1 MGTLMALSI
10 APVEYAVAVD
20 RYLAE
25 AELGMPS
32 QRVYRVSLAG
42 WAWPL
47 VGRPRPEGA
56 SRRLA
61 APPVVPLAVLDRED
75 AADTLAQAVATR
87 LQQAEVRT
95 VNREL
100 SALRSA
106 IGWWRRQQ
114 WIAADP
120 TAGLTGSKERL
131 TPARPLTEAEVRAL
145 FRTPAGLREH
155 ALWHLLRDSGASAQT
170 VLSLDAHALDLRNRR
185 ARVASSDSL
194 VEWGTGCSELLSWLL
209 AGRRHGPVF
218 RTDRRAPAGTRSA
231 DICPLSGRGRMS
243 YRRAAEIFTEHTR
256 RLDPGGRG
264 WMLHQLRRRGAAESI
279 VAGPEPGSSPEPVG

>member
-1 MGTLMALSI
+1 MSGLMAPSI

-25 AELGMPS
+25 AELGVPS
-32 QRVYRVSLAG
+32 RRVYRVSLAG

-47 VGRPRPEGA
+47 VCRPRPQGA

-120 TAGLTGSKERL
+120 TVGLTGSKGRL
-131 TPARPLTEAEVRAL
+131 TPARPLT
-145 FRTPAGLREH
+145 G
-155 ALWHLLRDSGASAQT
+155 
-170 VLSLDAHALDLRNRR
+170 
-185 ARVASSDSL
+185 
-194 VEWGTGCSELLSWLL
+194 
-209 AGRRHGPVF
+209 
-218 RTDRRAPAGTRSA
+218 
-231 DICPLSGRGRMS
+231 
-243 YRRAAEIFTEHTR
+243 
-256 RLDPGGRG
+256 
-264 WMLHQLRRRGAAESI
+264 RRRGPCSGLGRGCASTRFGICCATAARAPRLCSRWTRIRWTCATDVLAWPAVRAWSSGAPRPASCLAGCSRGVGTDRFSAPTGARPQARGLSI
-279 VAGPEPGSSPEPVG
+279 FVR